1 MGRTLETG
9 GRERQGSSQQ
19 EEDSQHPNVLQ
30 WLQEEDQL
38 RLLPNAD
45 EVCRRADDDICDLF
59 GMRQAVEVLTYKSD
73 EEYKQMDIR
82 ETLREWIGIDDQIRG
97 LQAQI
102 KALRDQKTQ
111 LGFQVMDFM
120 KGQNLDQFVLEGG
133 GGTIARQQRTVRARP
148 NKQVVRTQVALLL
161 ADQPQRMAEV
171 LRTIEGL
178 PEPGQEPDAGSVVV
192 KELLTRRLPR
202 SQNIHLG

>member
-1 MGRTLETG
+1 MA
-9 GRERQGSSQQ
+9 
-19 EEDSQHPNVLQ
+19 
-30 WLQEEDQL
+30 DQ
-38 RLLPNAD
+38 
-45 EVCRRADDDICDLF
+45 V
-59 GMRQAVEVLTYKSD
+59 
-73 EEYKQMDIR
+73 R

-111 LGFQVMDFM
+111 LGGQVMEFM
-120 KGQNLDQFVLEGG
+120 RGQNLDQFVLEGG
-133 GGTIARQQRTVRARP
+133 GGTIARQQRTTRARP

-178 PEPGQEPDAGSVVV
+178 PEPGEEPDAGSIVTR
-192 KELLTRRLPR
+192 ELLTRRLPR
-202 SQNIHLG
+202 AQNINLG